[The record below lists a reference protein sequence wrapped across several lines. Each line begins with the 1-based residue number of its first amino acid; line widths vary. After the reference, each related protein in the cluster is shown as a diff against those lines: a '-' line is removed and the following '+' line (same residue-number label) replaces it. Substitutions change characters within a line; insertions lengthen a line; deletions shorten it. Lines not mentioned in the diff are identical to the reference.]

1 MRSAASCWRH
11 RSWSGCREGC
21 ATRSPA
27 GPAARRCSSGWS
39 WPTCPGPARRGAWL
53 VALPPAVRRP
63 ASRPAAAGAARRGP
77 ALHHNAAAWQA
88 EHGLAGDAVGHA
100 LAAGDAAWAARLVEQ
115 QADAL
120 LARSEGATL
129 LRWLEALPVDLVQCR
144 PRLLLAQARLPSLAA
159 ASRGPI
165 ACSMRPNEPG
175 TRQPRRPMSR
185 LNSVGRPAS
194 VLANIPATIT
204 LQRAILAELHGD
216 AEGTVAH
223 ASQALAMLGP
233 GEWTLA
239 ALARTHLAVAEW
251 LSGRLPKAESA
262 FAASAAQWRAADSR
276 FRPPGAAITS
286 ARSTC
291 PGTPGSGPGS
301 TAALEIA
308 AGPAGLPGQRH
319 RPRGSGRGG
328 LPAG

>member
-1 MRSAASCWRH
+1 MAALTARTEGWVVGLQLASLSLRQHSDVAGFLATFSGSHRYVLDYLTEEVLEHQPDEVRSFLLETSILERLSGGLCNTVTGRPGGQAILERLERANLFLVPLDEVRGWWRYH
-11 RSWSGCREGC
+11 QLFADLLRARLQRE
-21 ATRSPA
+21 RP
-27 GPAARRCSSGWS
+27 RR
-39 WPTCPGPARRGAWL
+39 
-53 VALPPAVRRP
+53 V
-63 ASRPAAAGAARRGP
+63 P

-129 LRWLEALPVDLVQCR
+129 LRWLEALPVDLVRCR
-144 PRLLLAQARLPSLAA
+144 PRLLLAQARLAIFSRRLAGADSLLDAA
-159 ASRGPI
+159 ERARDEAP
-165 ACSMRPNEPG
+165 AQADEPFE
-175 TRQPRRPMSR
+175 P
-185 LNSVGRPAS
+185 SVGRPAS

-233 GEWTLA
+233 GEWMLA

-251 LSGRLPKAESA
+251 LSEQAAPGGERLRGERRAMAGGR
-262 FAASAAQWRAADSR
+262 
-276 FRPPGAAITS
+276 
-286 ARSTC
+286 
-291 PGTPGSGPGS
+291 
-301 TAALEIA
+301 
-308 AGPAGLPGQRH
+308 
-319 RPRGSGRGG
+319 
-328 LPAG
+328 